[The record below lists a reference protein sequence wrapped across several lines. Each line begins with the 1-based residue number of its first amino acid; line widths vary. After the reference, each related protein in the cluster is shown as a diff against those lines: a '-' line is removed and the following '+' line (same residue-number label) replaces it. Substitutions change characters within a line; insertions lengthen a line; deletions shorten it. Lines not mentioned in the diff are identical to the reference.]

1 MPVEPSAASFPLVA
15 LKNISKY
22 FTNPNGQN
30 IPILQN
36 ISLEIAPGQ
45 TMSITGESG
54 SGKSTLLNIIGGL
67 EKSTAGSVFWKEKC
81 ISEVPV
87 DQCAAFRQ
95 NFIGLI
101 FQAANLIPE
110 LTALENVLLP
120 ARIAK
125 KDLKECKYLAEVLFQ
140 RLAIA
145 PLKNR
150 IPSSLSGGE
159 RQRIAIARAL
169 ILRPELV
176 IADEP
181 TGNLDEN
188 NAAIAIELIL
198 NLCQDYHSA
207 LLLVT
212 HNPQFVKK
220 MQRSFALQWGNLYP
234 L

>member
-1 MPVEPSAASFPLVA
+1 MPEPSAASPLVA
-15 LKNISKY
+15 LQNVSKY
-22 FTNPNGQN
+22 FLTPNGQT
-30 IPILQN
+30 IPVIQN

-67 EKSTAGSVFWKEKC
+67 ERSTAGSVFWKEKC
-81 ISEVPV
+81 ISEASV
-87 DQCAAFRQ
+87 DQCAALRQ
-95 NFIGLI
+95 NFIGFI
-101 FQAANLIPE
+101 FQASNLIPE

-125 KDLKECKYLAEVLFQ
+125 KDLKECKYLAEALFQ
-140 RLAIA
+140 KLAIA

-159 RQRIAIARAL
+159 RQRVAIARAL

-188 NAAIAIELIL
+188 NAAIAIELL
-198 NLCQDYHSA
+198 LELCREYHSA

-212 HNPQFVKK
+212 HNLQFVKK
-220 MQRSFALQWGNLYP
+220 MQRSFTLHSGNLFP

>member
-1 MPVEPSAASFPLVA
+1 
-15 LKNISKY
+15 
-22 FTNPNGQN
+22 
-30 IPILQN
+30 
-36 ISLEIAPGQ
+36 
-45 TMSITGESG
+45 
-54 SGKSTLLNIIGGL
+54 
-67 EKSTAGSVFWKEKC
+67 
-81 ISEVPV
+81 
-87 DQCAAFRQ
+87 
-95 NFIGLI
+95 
-101 FQAANLIPE
+101 

-125 KDLKECKYLAEVLFQ
+125 KDLKECKYLAEALFQ
-140 RLAIA
+140 KLAIA

-159 RQRIAIARAL
+159 RQRVAIARAL
-169 ILRPELV
+169 TLRPELV

-188 NAAIAIELIL
+188 NAAIAIELL
-198 NLCQDYHSA
+198 LELCREYHSA

-220 MQRSFALQWGNLYP
+220 IQQFFALQSGSLYP